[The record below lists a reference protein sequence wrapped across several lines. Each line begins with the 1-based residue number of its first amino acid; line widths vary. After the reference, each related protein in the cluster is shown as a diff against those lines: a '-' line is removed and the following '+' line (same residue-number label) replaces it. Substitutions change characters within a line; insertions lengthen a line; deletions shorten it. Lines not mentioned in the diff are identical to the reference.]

1 MAKVGRGA
9 ILIFPIFE
17 LPLKYHPAQFS
28 YLIDFNLKLNYQKN
42 AKSNLKQKNAK
53 SNFKQKNAMRE
64 YNGGSPCG
72 KKLSREASV

>member
-1 MAKVGRGA
+1 MGFGIWLSNTTEK
-9 ILIFPIFE
+9 FE
-17 LPLKYHPAQFS
+17 ISL
-28 YLIDFNLKLNYQKN
+28 KN